1 MIKVKITNPADA
13 NKLFDAKAYAE
24 QLKKDGH

>member
-1 MIKVKITNPADA
+1 MIKVKMSNPKDAD
-13 NKLFDAKAYAE
+13 KLFDAKGYAE